1 MINYITIPII
11 NQHKNRN
18 KSMQSKTV
26 KTIIISKNG
35 MDLLKQE
42 HSFLAI
48 KIPLIAPYKLR
59 KIKALLKIPATTKN
73 KLKAT

>member
-1 MINYITIPII
+1 MINYKTIPII
-11 NQHKNRN
+11 NQLINRN
-18 KSMQSKTV
+18 KSMQSRTV
-26 KTIIISKNG
+26 KTVITSKNG

-48 KIPLIAPYKLR
+48 KKPLIAPYKLR
-59 KIKALLKIPATTKN
+59 KIKALLKIPAITKN

>member
-1 MINYITIPII
+1 MINYKTIQII
-11 NQHKNRN
+11 NQLINRN

-26 KTIIISKNG
+26 KAVIISKNG
-35 MDLLKQE
+35 MDLLKQKY
-42 HSFLAI
+42 SFLAI
-48 KIPLIAPYKLR
+48 KRPLIAPYKLR

>member
-1 MINYITIPII
+1 
-11 NQHKNRN
+11 
-18 KSMQSKTV
+18 MQSKTV
-26 KTIIISKNG
+26 KTIIIIKNG

-59 KIKALLKIPATTKN
+59 KIKALLKIPATTKS

>member
-1 MINYITIPII
+1 
-11 NQHKNRN
+11 
-18 KSMQSKTV
+18 MQSKTV
-26 KTIIISKNG
+26 KTIITSKNG
-35 MDLLKQE
+35 IDFLKQE

-48 KIPLIAPYKLR
+48 KRPLIAPYKLR

>member
-1 MINYITIPII
+1 
-11 NQHKNRN
+11 
-18 KSMQSKTV
+18 MQSKTV
-26 KTIIISKNG
+26 KTIITSKNG

-48 KIPLIAPYKLR
+48 KMPLIAPYKLR
-59 KIKALLKIPATTKN
+59 KIKVLLKIPTTTKN

>member
-1 MINYITIPII
+1 
-11 NQHKNRN
+11 
-18 KSMQSKTV
+18 MQSKTV

-48 KIPLIAPYKLR
+48 KMPLIAPYKLR
-59 KIKALLKIPATTKN
+59 KIKTLLKIPTTTKN